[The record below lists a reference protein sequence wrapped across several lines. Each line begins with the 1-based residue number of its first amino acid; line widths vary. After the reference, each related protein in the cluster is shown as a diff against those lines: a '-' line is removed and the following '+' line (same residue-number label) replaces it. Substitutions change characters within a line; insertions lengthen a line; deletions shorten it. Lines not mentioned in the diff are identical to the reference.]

1 MSNIIKKFSD
11 FRDSSPEEVNEGA
24 IDFVTS
30 LLSKG
35 TGAFSDV
42 IKSKLASY
50 LYEYLGVPEGSF
62 LGTVIEKLV
71 QQIDFS
77 EYGDLLI
84 GGSIPVNKMAPKLAD
99 ATMET
104 ITAMGV
110 RPLAEKIGVKDTNG
124 LIYRTI
130 EEMITNET
138 KKREFQDTL
147 VTFWTWILGGGSPKS
162 PKKNALFNPGIEKGN
177 KVKGIFDF
185 TPSEEKKINSDPDFK
200 SALSQQSGMGVS
212 DILSNLT
219 GGSPSSGGKR
229 IIGGQ

>member
-11 FRDSSPEEVNEGA
+11 FRGSSPEEVNEGVM
-24 IDFVTS
+24 DFVTS

-62 LGTVIEKLV
+62 MGTVIEKLV
-71 QQIDFS
+71 QQVDFA
-77 EYGDLLI
+77 EYGDLI
-84 GGSIPVNKMAPKLAD
+84 MGGSIPVNKMAPKLAD

-104 ITAMGV
+104 ITTMGV
-110 RPLAEKIGVKDTNG
+110 RPLAEKLGVKDTNG

-138 KKREFQDTL
+138 KKREFHDTL
-147 VTFWTWILGGGSPKS
+147 VTFWTWVLGGGSPSS
-162 PKKNALFNPGIEKGN
+162 PKKTALFKPELEGGSKTKGL
-177 KVKGIFDF
+177 FDF
-185 TPSEEKKINSDPDFK
+185 TPAEEKKIASDPAFK
-200 SALSQQSGMGVS
+200 SAVTQQSGMGIS

-219 GGSPSSGGKR
+219 GGSPSSGGKGLL
-229 IIGGQ
+229 GGQ

>member
-11 FRDSSPEEVNEGA
+11 FRESSSEEVNEGVM
-24 IDFVTS
+24 DFVTS

-71 QQIDFS
+71 QQVDFS
-77 EYGDLLI
+77 EYGDLI
-84 GGSIPVNKMAPKLAD
+84 MGGSIPVNKMAPKLAD
-99 ATMET
+99 ATLET
-104 ITAMGV
+104 VTTMGV
-110 RPLAEKIGVKDTNG
+110 RPLAEKLGVKDTNG

-138 KKREFQDTL
+138 KKREFHDTL
-147 VTFWTWILGGGSPKS
+147 VTFWTWVLGGGSPRS
-162 PKKNALFNPGIEKGN
+162 PKKTALFKPELEGDKSKGF
-177 KVKGIFDF
+177 FDF
-185 TPSEEKKINSDPDFK
+185 TPSEEKKIASDPAFK
-200 SALSQQSGMGVS
+200 SAMSQQGAMGVS
-212 DILSNLT
+212 DILSSMT
-219 GGSPSSGGKR
+219 GGSPSSGGKSLL
-229 IIGGQ
+229 GGQ

>member
-11 FRDSSPEEVNEGA
+11 FRESSSEEVNEGVM
-24 IDFVTS
+24 DFVTS

-71 QQIDFS
+71 QQVDFS
-77 EYGDLLI
+77 EYGDLI
-84 GGSIPVNKMAPKLAD
+84 MGGSIPVNKMAPKLAD
-99 ATMET
+99 ATLET
-104 ITAMGV
+104 VTAMGV
-110 RPLAEKIGVKDTNG
+110 RPLAEKLGVKDTNG

-138 KKREFQDTL
+138 KKREFHDTL
-147 VTFWTWILGGGSPKS
+147 VTFWTWVLGGGSPRS
-162 PKKNALFNPGIEKGN
+162 PKKTALFKPELEGDKSKGF
-177 KVKGIFDF
+177 FDF
-185 TPSEEKKINSDPDFK
+185 TPSEEKKIASDPAFK
-200 SALSQQSGMGVS
+200 SAMSQQGAMGVS
-212 DILSNLT
+212 DILSSMT
-219 GGSPSSGGKR
+219 GGSPSSGGKSLL
-229 IIGGQ
+229 GGQ